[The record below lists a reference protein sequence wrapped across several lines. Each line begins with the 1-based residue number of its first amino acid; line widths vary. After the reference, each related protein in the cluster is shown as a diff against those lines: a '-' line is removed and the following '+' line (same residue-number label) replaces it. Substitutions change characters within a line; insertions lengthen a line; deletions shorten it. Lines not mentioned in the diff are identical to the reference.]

1 MASHIDTNIFITKIG
16 DFFFRIL
23 NKNDK
28 HSRLIVNI
36 YSSIYENELIKP
48 VSDQVNKFSVYLS
61 KSDLGCFRLCLL
73 GIGGFIKGEYDYI
86 QQTFIHVELQKFI
99 YECFHKLEVNTDIEF
114 CNIGDNFNR
123 QIFNNIRDKSRFL
136 EKNPFISYNAEFKC
150 GEENK
155 HDNIVIIDK
164 LKSFSN
170 ELERLYYCKDNQFI
184 FSHTV
189 DDDDNNY
196 IIQFY
201 KIILKLKD
209 EIPKDNTFQDDI
221 TLYYNKVNIKKFDT
235 KELDNEMSI
244 NLPVFLTTDDKIT
257 QFGTFNTY
265 ILAGN
270 YICKVFDYTEQCSKD
285 LGTYKCFGR
294 YSLIGDRYNDIFPL
308 NIIKQSEQQ
317 VQQVQQ
323 EQQEQQEQ
331 SDQSVQSE
339 QPEQLEQLEQLGQII
354 INLIDQYDT
363 QKKKIINKNKKN
375 IIFENNIYN
384 KEFVEFI

>member
-1 MASHIDTNIFITKIG
+1 MASDTDIFITKID
-16 DFFFRIL
+16 DFYFRIL
-23 NKNDK
+23 NKNEK

-36 YSSIYENELIKP
+36 YSSKYKEELIKP
-48 VSDQVNKFSVYLS
+48 DSEQVNKFSVYLS

-73 GIGGFIKGEYDYI
+73 GIGGFVKGDYDYI

-99 YECFHKLEVNTDIEF
+99 YKCLHKLDESTDIEF
-114 CNIGDNFNR
+114 CNINGDNYNR
-123 QIFNNIRDKSRFL
+123 KIFNNIRDESRFL
-136 EKNPFISYNAEFKC
+136 EKKPFISYNAEFKC
-150 GEENK
+150 GEGNK

-170 ELERLYYCKDNQFI
+170 ELERLYYCKDNQDI

-189 DDDDNNY
+189 DDDNNNY

-209 EIPKDNTFQDDI
+209 EIPKDNTYQDDI

-285 LGTYKCFGR
+285 LGTDKCFGT

-317 VQQVQQ
+317 
-323 EQQEQQEQ
+323 
-331 SDQSVQSE
+331 E
-339 QPEQLEQLEQLGQII
+339 QPEQLEQLGQII
-354 INLIDQYDT
+354 ISLIDQYDT
-363 QKKKIINKNKKN
+363 KKN
-375 IIFENNIYN
+375 IMNINNITSKNKIYN
-384 KEFVEFI
+384 KDFVEFIYNKKKTIKI